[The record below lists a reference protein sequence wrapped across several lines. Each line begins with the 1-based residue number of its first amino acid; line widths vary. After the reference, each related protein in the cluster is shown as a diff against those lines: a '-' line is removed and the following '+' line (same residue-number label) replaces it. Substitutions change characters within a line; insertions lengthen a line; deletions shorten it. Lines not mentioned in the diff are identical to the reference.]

1 MSSGALVEQAQRLG
15 AGLIVDLGH
24 GSEWRRDPSGR
35 GGRTERL
42 CDPLRSRTWGKG
54 PWHVV
59 VSHGTDRCRGPG
71 RAGTRGFQ

>member
-24 GSEWRRDPSGR
+24 GSEWRRDPPGR

-42 CDPLRSRTWGKG
+42 CDPLRGSMPDHRR
-54 PWHVV
+54 
-59 VSHGTDRCRGPG
+59 GTDSRH
-71 RAGTRGFQ
+71 